1 MKQISDFLRQKAFTD
16 SIILRGTG
24 INYNGV
30 SWLVPLRATVGGRE
44 GWLGM
49 NRRVRGDLNVGL
61 GTGATRWWRPEA
73 GRSESF
79 SKALPSD

>member
-1 MKQISDFLRQKAFTD
+1 MKQITDFLRQKAFTD
-16 SIILRGTG
+16 SILLRGSG

-30 SWLVPLRATVGGRE
+30 SWLVQLRAAIGGSK
-44 GWLGM
+44 GSLGM

-61 GTGATRWWRPEA
+61 GAGAGSEAAGGA